1 MTARALDTLG
11 DRLLIGYDIGCSFSA
26 TVAASSLGPKFQE
39 SGSRCCVNAFHG
51 YSHNYL
57 CQAHN
62 HPNII
67 QGMGLEDLEGMER
80 IFSGSNQLA
89 SVTRYSTAYRRR
101 VIIDQYFQNWDAEK
115 YRNLGQWLYSNYVQ
129 ALKILKEESYALEE
143 AMLSLGITG
152 TAQLDEWHQE
162 QVAYLHTLG
171 KEEDYDV
178 LSVAYVELLQE
189 LSDLE
194 WGCVYLKTHSV
205 TNQIDRRRYE
215 NRDEQFLIATPSEP
229 LCKFLVIDW
238 L

>member
-1 MTARALDTLG
+1 
-11 DRLLIGYDIGCSFSA
+11 
-26 TVAASSLGPKFQE
+26 
-39 SGSRCCVNAFHG
+39 
-51 YSHNYL
+51 
-57 CQAHN
+57 
-62 HPNII
+62 
-67 QGMGLEDLEGMER
+67 MGLEDLEGMER